1 LPHFRNNI
9 KQSMSTP
16 DIRLHQLT
24 QWTCE
29 VLAHSDLAIT
39 VASADASFRRYFRVT
54 RNANDTR
61 KTQTWIVMDAPP
73 EKEDLL
79 PYINVAQ
86 KLVAADI
93 NAPRVLAKNI
103 EQGFLLLSDLGNA
116 TYLTELAKD
125 NGTESL
131 YRDAL
136 IALVQMQ
143 SRCRQ
148 IDDLPPYDA
157 KLLLREMELFPEW
170 FMGKHLNIAIDDSD
184 RAKLDSAF
192 SVLVE
197 SALSQPKVFVHRD
210 YHSRNLMITDN
221 QLLGRNPGVLDFQ
234 DAVRGPITY
243 DLVSLLRDC
252 YVAWPIGRVHGW
264 LTEYRALAEQAGLQL
279 GSPDQ
284 LQRSFDLMGVQRH
297 LKAVGIFARLWHR
310 DGKRGY
316 LNDIPRTLSYVRD
329 VAPLYEELR
338 PLVQLIEQKI
348 SPALAR
354 LV

>member
-1 LPHFRNNI
+1 MP
-9 KQSMSTP
+9 TP
-16 DIRLHQLT
+16 DLRLHQLT
-24 QWTCE
+24 QWAHE
-29 VLAHSDLAIT
+29 VLACSDLSIT

-54 RNANDTR
+54 RAAHDAGTAES
-61 KTQTWIVMDAPP
+61 WIVMDAPP

-86 KLVAADI
+86 KLVSADI
-93 NAPRVLAKNI
+93 NAPKVLAKNI

-116 TYLTELAKD
+116 TYLSELVKD
-125 NGTESL
+125 NGTEAL

-136 IALVQMQ
+136 VALVQMQ

-148 IDDLPPYDA
+148 IDDLPAYDTA
-157 KLLLREMELFPEW
+157 LLRREMELFPEW
-170 FMGKHLNIAIDDSD
+170 FMGKHLAIAIDDSD
-184 RAKLDSAF
+184 RATLDSVF
-192 SVLVE
+192 SILVD

-210 YHSRNLMITDN
+210 YHSRNLMIAGN

-234 DAVRGPITY
+234 DAVQGPITY

-252 YVAWPIGRVHGW
+252 YVAWPLQRVHGW
-264 LTEYRALAEQAGLQL
+264 LTEYRALAEQASLQL
-279 GSPDQ
+279 GSADE
-284 LQRSFDLMGVQRH
+284 LRRWFDLMGIQRH

-316 LNDIPRTLSYVRD
+316 LNDIPRTLSYIRD
-329 VAPLYEELR
+329 VAALFEELK
-338 PLVQLIEQKI
+338 PLTQLIDQKI

-354 LV
+354 IA